1 MVSRPSSVEAVLMS
15 VEQQKLVE
23 KQRLIEQPINDN
35 QRLESSLQVVT
46 CI

>member
-1 MVSRPSSVEAVLMS
+1 MVRRPSSVEAVLMS

-23 KQRLIEQPINDN
+23 QQRLVEQQINDN
-35 QRLESSLQVVT
+35 QRLASSLQVVT